1 MEEKSPL
8 LVEHRGPVSVVS
20 FLQFSVLD
28 RAQIDKIGAELVD
41 LVDDQDRKNI
51 LINFEGVDYLSSTML
66 GKLVVLH
73 KRIVQKKGKLEL
85 CCIKPSIREVFEI
98 THLDRVFDIHDDE
111 REAVEAFGLGFI

>member
-8 LVEHRGPVSVVS
+8 LVEHRGLVSVVS

-41 LVDDQDRKNI
+41 LVDDKDRKNI

-73 KRIVQKKGKLEL
+73 KRLVQKKGKLKL
-85 CCIKPSIREVFEI
+85 CCIKASIREVFEI
-98 THLDRVFDIHDDE
+98 THLDRVFDIREDE
-111 REAVEAFGLGFI
+111 RDAMEAFGLGLI